1 MLTRLSGRPCAA
13 PTAVAP
19 DCALRFGGL
28 SDRGFHSLL
37 YRETNQTV
45 DGSEGAFATRMSER
59 IAILHIITGLHTGG
73 AETMLLRLVEQLR
86 VDFEQHVI
94 SLTPPGPVAEKITEL
109 GVPVA
114 SLRMSRGTP
123 DPTATLRLA
132 VMIRRIRPAVVQTWM
147 YHADL
152 IGGLAARIAGLPLL
166 AWNIRNND
174 LPIAGSTARTRLVAS
189 ICARLS
195 CRIPSRIVCCSEI
208 ARRTHVALGY
218 DGSKFELIP
227 NGFDLER
234 FRPEPH
240 ARTAIRT
247 ELGIRPN
254 TPLIGLVARL
264 DPQKNHAGFFA
275 AAGILHL
282 RRPDVHFVLAGRDVQ
297 TGNPQV
303 AQWVRAAG
311 VEDVTHLL
319 GERRDVPQIT
329 AALDLATLTSS
340 WGEAFPN
347 VLGEAM
353 ACGVPCV
360 TTDVGDASLIVGDT
374 GRVVQPGDPKALAQ
388 AWEEILSLSTKE
400 RQTLGE
406 AARARIAQH
415 FEIGAVARRYAA
427 LYTEM
432 IQQTRE

>member
-1 MLTRLSGRPCAA
+1 MTSPRRKS
-13 PTAVAP
+13 
-19 DCALRFGGL
+19 
-28 SDRGFHSLL
+28 
-37 YRETNQTV
+37 
-45 DGSEGAFATRMSER
+45 
-59 IAILHIITGLHTGG
+59 ILHIITGLHTGG
-73 AETMLLRLVEQLR
+73 AETMLLRLVERLR

-109 GVPVA
+109 GVPIA

-152 IGGLAARIAGLPLL
+152 VGGTASRLAGVRAL
-166 AWNIRNND
+166 AWGIHHSD
-174 LPIAGSTARTRLVAS
+174 LSSSALSHRTKGVVSLCAHLSRFLPARV
-189 ICARLS
+189 
-195 CRIPSRIVCCSEI
+195 VFCSN
-208 ARRTHVALGY
+208 TGKHVHAALGY
-218 DGSKFELIP
+218 DKTRLVVIP
-227 NGFDLER
+227 NGFDLKV
-234 FRPEPH
+234 FRPDPDER
-240 ARTAIRT
+240 ARLKR
-247 ELGIRPN
+247 ELGIPSP
-254 TPLIGLVARL
+254 TPIIGLVARL
-264 DPQKNHAGFFA
+264 SPEKNHAGFFA
-275 AAGILHL
+275 AAGILH
-282 RRPDVHFVLAGRDVQ
+282 RHQPDVHFILAGRGVQ
-297 TGNPQV
+297 PGNKQV
-303 AQWVRAAG
+303 EQWIWDAG

-319 GERRDVPQIT
+319 GERSDVARIT
-329 AALDLATLTSS
+329 AALDIASLSS
-340 WGEAFPN
+340 WTEAFPN

-400 RQTLGE
+400 RQALGE